1 MAQRS
6 SFLLAVLLIANPFM
20 ILFFQNC
27 SALPQAARIP
37 SSDPAPQMEKP
48 KAQTNDVVDY
58 NFRGP
63 L

>member
-37 SSDPAPQMEKP
+37 ASNPSPQTEKP
-48 KAQTNDVVDY
+48 VTPTNDVVDY